1 MRTADLA
8 HLRDLLST
16 PGEIPDP
23 SRCKLLEL
31 VSVALDQTSVHE
43 RKAERDAIIRQWVE
57 SLGPGSMKARA
68 RRLAVESKKLH
79 QGRKSDYEWISRA
92 HRIHRLPLT
101 ERMFERI
108 LSRSDLIPEIGR

>member
-31 VSVALDQTSVHE
+31 VSVAMDQTSVQE
-43 RKAERDAIIRQWVE
+43 RKAERDSIIRAEVE
-57 SLGPGSMKARA
+57 SLEPGSIKARA
-68 RRLAVESKKLH
+68 RRLAVESKRLH
-79 QGRKSDYEWISRA
+79 QGCKSDYEWISKA
-92 HRIHRLPLT
+92 HRIYRLPT
-101 ERMFERI
+101 SARRFEQI
-108 LSRSDLIPEIGR
+108 LSK